1 LFRWFTGYKGL
12 LNWFKVLRAI
22 NDDTL
27 VEITGVDYALY
38 LVFLRYAAVLCLVLT
53 MVNCFVLVPIYASG
67 DPVAQEGLQWS
78 SMNVLTLLNI
88 TGNNH
93 KMRAAYFITLFIV
106 PVSAFV
112 LLVKYL
118 LKY

>member
-1 LFRWFTGYKGL
+1 M
-12 LNWFKVLRAI
+12 A
-22 NDDTL
+22 
-27 VEITGVDYALY
+27 
-38 LVFLRYAAVLCLVLT
+38 
-53 MVNCFVLVPIYASG
+53 
-67 DPVAQEGLQWS
+67 WS

-106 PVSAFV
+106 PVSAYV